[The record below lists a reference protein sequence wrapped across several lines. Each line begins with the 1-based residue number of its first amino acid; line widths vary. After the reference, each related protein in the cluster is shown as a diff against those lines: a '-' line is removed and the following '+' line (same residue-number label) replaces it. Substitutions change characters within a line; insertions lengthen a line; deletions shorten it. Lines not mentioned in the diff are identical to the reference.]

1 LKQAGERIGGKI
13 GRYILRD
20 PKAEMMDQS
29 NFLRIRVDIPIN
41 KPLRRGGW
49 VTSSE
54 GVKIWVHYRYKRLPL
69 FCFQC
74 GILGH
79 DDWCCTT
86 EVEKIDAMQY
96 SDWLRGGYRGKSGGN
111 KARTSVRSEM
121 PPSSEAATEET
132 PLPVMPNLAD

>member
-1 LKQAGERIGGKI
+1 MLEGLKNIKLMADEEEDITFEDEYWGERIGGKI

-20 PKAEMMDQS
+20 PKAGMMDQS

-49 VTSSE
+49 
-54 GVKIWVHYRYKRLPL
+54 
-69 FCFQC
+69 
-74 GILGH
+74 
-79 DDWCCTT
+79 CCTT

-96 SDWLRGGYRGKSGGN
+96 SDWLRGGYRSKSGGN

-132 PLPVMPNLAD
+132 PLPAMPNLAD